1 MTLPDGISKDEISY
15 ELAHLAR
22 EIEKID
28 EVVRGHGEEIL
39 AIARSLKSV
48 TERLRKIES
57 VVGPFAPSDE
67 EDTGQGSL
75 DGESHEA
82 PDVP

>member
-1 MTLPDGISKDEISY
+1 MNQPDGISKDDLAY

-28 EVVRGHGEEIL
+28 EVVRGHGDEIL
-39 AIARSLKSV
+39 AIARSLKRV
-48 TERLRKIES
+48 TERLTKIES
-57 VVGPFAPSDE
+57 VVGPIDKADDE
-67 EDTGQGSL
+67 IA

-82 PDVP
+82 PEVP